1 MSLLISINLIAQN
14 QCEKCDI
21 NKLVVVDNHLD
32 SLTYQIVKE
41 FLCTFDDTC
50 KTNSEYS
57 EWSNEIL
64 YKVIEKAPEIFFQVI
79 TKEQIDNKI
88 LLEEIENPILDYD
101 YLKIYNKIKVTKA
114 PKDLKIKY
122 ENALLNA
129 KKNAK

>member
-14 QCEKCDI
+14 PCEKCDI

-32 SLTYQIVKE
+32 SLTYQIVKD

-88 LLEEIENPILDYD
+88 LIEEIENPILDYD
-101 YLKIYNKIKVTKA
+101 YQKIYNKIKVTKA
-114 PKDLKIKY
+114 PIDIKIKY

-129 KKNAK
+129 EKNAK